1 MKYVLFRLSTFI
13 EDIVEAMKLP
23 KDAVHEDSPILHT
36 SFFNQCR
43 KMPQQQPFTSMEE
56 EENIIFTDNSILV

>member
-36 SFFNQCR
+36 SFNQCR